1 MDENNGVFASGQ
13 GYPADQT
20 ASFAQQQYQQQVP
33 MASAQDAYT
42 PQGYIAPEQT
52 QSFATNAAST
62 QSPSSN
68 YNPGVRQDFQ
78 ASNSMDAP
86 WPTPQYAQP
95 TQAPVAQSSLASF
108 DAFAQ
113 QDTQKVPISTD
124 VYSILAE
131 PFADIGQAPVST
143 NKRPLIIVIVVFSVI
158 ISISIMT
165 YVGYSAG
172 YNKGAK
178 TTKAVSKNTS
188 DTNLQNITPEADS
201 ENDSSEEGATLDLT
215 LKKSVYKDESLA
227 GVVGE
232 QIINTD
238 GFIIMVTSVEGN
250 FDDPDFVSTKNKLV
264 KVNLL
269 IGNID
274 ENRSKSI
281 EQNNFQLTNESG
293 TPVGRINED
302 IDIDGGVKSA
312 IPLSP
317 GASAKLSVLYEVP
330 KNQQKLFLLR
340 SQEYLLAGK
349 IVTVKVSV
357 DISDSDNSS
366 TLQSDEIQLMN
377 NGSMVL

>member
-1 MDENNGVFASGQ
+1 MDENNGVFATGQ
-13 GYPADQT
+13 GYPAGQ
-20 ASFAQQQYQQQVP
+20 AAGIPQQQYQQQAP
-33 MASAQDAYT
+33 MVSAQDAYT

-52 QSFATNAAST
+52 QSIATNATST

-68 YNPGVRQDFQ
+68 YNPGLRRDFQ

-86 WPTPQYAQP
+86 WPAPQYAQP

-124 VYSILAE
+124 AYSILAE
-131 PFADIGQAPVST
+131 PFADIGQSSAST
-143 NKRPLIIVIVVFSVI
+143 SKRPLIIAVVAISMIIVA
-158 ISISIMT
+158 SIMT

-178 TTKAVSKNTS
+178 TTKAVSE
-188 DTNLQNITPEADS
+188 DTPSTDNQSTTPDADS
-201 ENDSSEEGATLDLT
+201 ENDSSKDEGTLDLT

-238 GFIIMVTSVEGN
+238 GFVIMVTSVEGN
-250 FDDPDFVSTKNKLV
+250 FNDPDFVSTKNKLV

-269 IGNID
+269 IGNVD
-274 ENRSKSI
+274 EKRTKSI
-281 EQNNFQLTNESG
+281 EQKHFKLTNESG
-293 TPVGRINED
+293 ALIGQINED

-317 GASAKLSVLYEVP
+317 GTSAKLSILYEVP
-330 KNQQKLFLLR
+330 KSQQKLFLTR
-340 SQEYLLAGK
+340 SQEYLLADK
-349 IVTVKVSV
+349 MVAVRVSV
-357 DISDSDNSS
+357 DISDSDNSNAV
-366 TLQSDEIQLMN
+366 QSDEIQLMN